1 VDALNTEEVA
11 VLEVEVL
18 QPLQVVVQ
26 YSEVEEEAA
35 AATQE
40 EHQEVTTSVLV
51 GQMAQKEPVENLVV
65 VTVEAVVRQQ
75 EA

>member
-1 VDALNTEEVA
+1 M
-11 VLEVEVL
+11 LEVEVL

>member
-1 VDALNTEEVA
+1 M
-11 VLEVEVL
+11 LEVEVL

-26 YSEVEEEAA
+26 SSAVEEAAA

-51 GQMAQKEPVENLVV
+51 GQMVQKEPVEHLVV
-65 VTVEAVVRQQ
+65 VTAEVGVRQQ